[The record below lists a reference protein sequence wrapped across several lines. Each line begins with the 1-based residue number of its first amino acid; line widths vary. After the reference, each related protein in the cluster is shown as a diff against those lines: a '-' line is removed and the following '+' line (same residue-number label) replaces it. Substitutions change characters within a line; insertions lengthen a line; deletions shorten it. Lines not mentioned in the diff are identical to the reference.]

1 MNYQLILNTCP
12 DFQVAQMLAT
22 EILKKELAACVN
34 ILPQVTSLY
43 RWQGK
48 IETAQE
54 HLLIIKAPTKNYAV
68 IEQFLINY
76 HPYDVPE
83 IIALSIENGL
93 PDYLQW
99 IDSCTTRK

>member
-12 DFQVAQMLAT
+12 DFKVAQQLAQQII
-22 EILKKELAACVN
+22 ENELAACVN
-34 ILPQVTSLY
+34 ILPQSTSVY

-54 HLLIIKAPTKNYAV
+54 HLLLIKAPSQHYV
-68 IEQFLINY
+68 LIEQFLISH

-83 IIALSIENGL
+83 IIAVSIENGL

-99 IDSCTTRK
+99 IDSCFAPK